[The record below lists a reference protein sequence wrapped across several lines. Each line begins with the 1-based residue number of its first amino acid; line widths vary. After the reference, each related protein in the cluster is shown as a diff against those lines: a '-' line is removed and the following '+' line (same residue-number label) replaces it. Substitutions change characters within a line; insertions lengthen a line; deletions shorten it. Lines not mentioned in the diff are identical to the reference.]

1 MQVTKL
7 RDAAG
12 DNGLVPAGQFFA
24 HLAAKL
30 EEANFATAL
39 LEAQLDEE
47 DRALEATYRRRSAAR
62 DVYAE
67 REQYAMM

>member
-12 DNGLVPAGQFFA
+12 ANGLVPAGQFFA

-62 DVYAE
+62 THSVEHQAI
-67 REQYAMM
+67 M